1 MVIGRKQ
8 VQVQEEE
15 VRQEQGQGQAQGRVR
30 RQTVEREQDPF
41 YLFGQVLGSFG
52 E

>member
-8 VQVQEEE
+8 E
-15 VRQEQGQGQAQGRVR
+15 VGQEQGQVHQVGQAEGRVR
-30 RQTVEREQDPF
+30 RQTVEREQHPF